1 MAEEPVIYT
10 TEGAATGPLLVIHGG
25 AGKRRHPYPEER
37 DAQARAAIRRA
48 LDAGMAVLDAGGA
61 AVDAVVAAVHVMED
75 DPTFNAGRG
84 AALTSEGR
92 VELDACLVR
101 GDGATGA
108 VTGVTTVRNP
118 IDAARAVM
126 DETRHVLFADPRKAQ
141 LDEWGV
147 EQVENDYFVTQRRLD
162 QLHEL
167 QSLPD
172 GGYDRPGHGTIG
184 VVARDASG
192 VEHTVTAYATV
203 IATGGFARDADM
215 MAARCPDVA
224 DNDVEAG
231 VGMGADGSGI
241 RLALDAGAAWR
252 DGGAWLSPADG
263 KAVRATLGGLRVNA
277 DMQVLDEAGEPIPG
291 LYAAGED
298 CVGSLAPTRLPAEGS
313 CLSWALASGT
323 IAGAAASLFAA
334 NELVA
339 SGNAS

>member
-37 DAQARAAIRRA
+37 DEQARAAIRRA

-184 VVARDASG
+184 VVARDATGAICAGTSTGG
-192 VEHTVTAYATV
+192 VSNQMPGRVGDSPICGAGTYANQATV
-203 IATGGFARDADM
+203 AVSCTGTGETFIREVAGYQVHARVLWAGQTPGEAVARVL
-215 MAARCPDVA
+215 AA
-224 DNDVEAG
+224 VEDRG
-231 VGMGADGSGI
+231 G
-241 RLALDAGAAWR
+241 
-252 DGGAWLSPADG
+252 DGGIICVPAHGEGVVGRNACAQMDWG
-263 KAVRATLGGLRVNA
+263 YAFGDTRVTH
-277 DMQVLDEAGEPIPG
+277 
-291 LYAAGED
+291 
-298 CVGSLAPTRLPAEGS
+298 S
-313 CLSWALASGT
+313 
-323 IAGAAASLFAA
+323 
-334 NELVA
+334 
-339 SGNAS
+339 